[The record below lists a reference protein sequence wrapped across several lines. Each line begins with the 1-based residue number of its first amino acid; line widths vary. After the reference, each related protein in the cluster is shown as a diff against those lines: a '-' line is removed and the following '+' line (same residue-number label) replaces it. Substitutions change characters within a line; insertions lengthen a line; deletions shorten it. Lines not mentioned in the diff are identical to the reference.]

1 MKAVA
6 FFSCFPLMGILSASI
21 AQPMPAEVKH
31 VMGRYAC
38 TSCHAVEVR
47 LIGPSWRELAK
58 QTYTPK
64 QMTALMRKPQPE
76 NWPDYPPMEP
86 IPNFTEADAK
96 IIANWLKQL
105 KN

>member
-1 MKAVA
+1 
-6 FFSCFPLMGILSASI
+6 
-21 AQPMPAEVKH
+21 
-31 VMGRYAC
+31 
-38 TSCHAVEVR
+38 
-47 LIGPSWRELAK
+47 
-58 QTYTPK
+58 
-64 QMTALMRKPQPE
+64 MRKPQPE